1 MVQAFTAFKKYFE
14 FLTSAEEQAR
24 IYSSTGDVTDGTNT
38 ITQLNN
44 AEGEVNN
51 LMAAFKKEEEENQN
65 LSESINEQK
74 ITADFLKKL
83 IEENFKK

>member
-1 MVQAFTAFKKYFE
+1 
-14 FLTSAEEQAR
+14 
-24 IYSSTGDVTDGTNT
+24 
-38 ITQLNN
+38 
-44 AEGEVNN
+44 
-51 LMAAFKKEEEENQN
+51 MAAFKKEEEENQN